1 MEYTWLE
8 VNNMQGLL
16 REVKQGF
23 ETNKERLLINN
34 LREAVSFRAR
44 IRLVVATRLQAQHL
58 TFRLQTSSN
67 TPSVLTNDAHES
79 FCRFREQNALSPTAA
94 ADAGVGAGGTAAVE
108 VGRWIHGGTPF
119 GTSEEHYRMELPQPS
134 SSWFSCRRGWHH
146 PRS

>member
-44 IRLVVATRLQAQHL
+44 
-58 TFRLQTSSN
+58 
-67 TPSVLTNDAHES
+67 
-79 FCRFREQNALSPTAA
+79 
-94 ADAGVGAGGTAAVE
+94 
-108 VGRWIHGGTPF
+108 
-119 GTSEEHYRMELPQPS
+119 M
-134 SSWFSCRRGWHH
+134 
-146 PRS
+146 